1 MPLWGTRAGLEEVPL
16 TVRLEAGVSASPMVK
31 LIGPVDAP
39 CTMVLFGMSDMTGGE
54 LPDDLTVRT
63 NVVLDASEPSLTLT
77 VTVAVPN
84 LSAAGVAVT
93 VRLDPLPPKSRLL
106 SGKSVGFDDEP
117 VTRRLS
123 ALVSA
128 SLMVKGI
135 GSVDE
140 FSVMVWSGMLEM
152 EGG

>member
-1 MPLWGTRAGLEEVPL
+1 GLEEVPL

-31 LIGPVDAP
+31 PIGPVDVP

-84 LSAAGVAVT
+84 LSAAGVAVI
-93 VRLDPLPPKSRLL
+93 
-106 SGKSVGFDDEP
+106 GYGGFDAVGRYIEGERGIAAGSHGPFKPD
-117 VTRRLS
+117 V
-123 ALVSA
+123 VG
-128 SLMVKGI
+128 GI
-135 GSVDE
+135 GGDS
-140 FSVMVWSGMLEM
+140 SGAA
-152 EGG
+152 GVG

>member
-1 MPLWGTRAGLEEVPL
+1 MPLWGTKAGLEEVPL
-16 TVRLEAGVSASPMVK
+16 TVRLEAGVSASPTVK
-31 LIGPVDAP
+31 PIGPVDVP

-54 LPDDLTVRT
+54 LPEGLTVNT

-93 VRLDPLPPKSRLL
+93 VRLDPLPPKIRLL
-106 SGKSVGFDDEP
+106 SGNRVGLDEEP

-128 SLMVKGI
+128 SPTVKGI
-135 GSVDE
+135 GPVDE
-140 FSVMVWSGMLEM
+140 FSVIVWSGMLEM